1 MCSPVP
7 WLAGCGLQQ
16 KARLEQERSE
26 LGRLQREA
34 TRAAEELARRQKE
47 KESVLERAREDL
59 KREAAD
65 YEEQVGGGA

>member
-1 MCSPVP
+1 MP